1 MIRALTGIPLII
13 ISHNAIN
20 LEKPPEQ
27 KDQIKAD
34 LTAANVKHDIA
45 RRAPSQ
51 VAESGQLKDME
62 VLNKLKKKL
71 LKEDKNLASVFKRKK
86 AKGPNPLSCKKKKNT
101 TQPILNKKNK

>member
-27 KDQIKAD
+27 KDQIK
-34 LTAANVKHDIA
+34 
-45 RRAPSQ
+45 
-51 VAESGQLKDME
+51 LKDME

-71 LKEDKNLASVFKRKK
+71 LKEDKNLASIFKRKK